1 MDTEW
6 FKKESKRVSEMALAL
21 KTLRLG
27 IKEER
32 TALSKAKQEHEYALQ
47 AQGILGKLAKE
58 AQQQVHKRISSVV
71 STCLAAVFDDP
82 YEFQIDFEQKRGG
95 TVAVLS
101 FVRDGH
107 SMHPMDASG
116 GGAVDVAAFALHA
129 ACLVLHRPRLRRTMV
144 LDEPFKFVSSGYQP
158 AIRSMLEQI
167 SRDLKI
173 QIIMVTH
180 NEAYET
186 GKVIQL

>member
-1 MDTEW
+1 MDG
-6 FKKESKRVSEMALAL
+6 MAAQLAL
-21 KTLRLG
+21 LRAG
-27 IKEER
+27 IKEEE
-32 TALSKAKQEHEYALQ
+32 AELEKARKEHEHAVQ
-47 AQGILGKLAKE
+47 AQGILGRLAKE

-82 YEFQIDFEQKRGG
+82 YEFQIEFEEKRGG
-95 TVAVLS
+95 TVAVLR

-107 SMHPMDASG
+107 AVHPMDASG

-129 ACLVLHRPRLRRTMV
+129 ACLVLHRPRLRRTML

-158 AIRSMLEQI
+158 AIRQMMEQI

-180 NEAYET
+180 NETYET
-186 GKVIQL
+186 GKVVQL